1 MRTPQHPA
9 GSIIR
14 QEMRRAR
21 RTAGAR
27 RCQPD
32 VMPSGVDCYN
42 LFANK
47 GMFMTPRMAA
57 ITSRRQ
63 AQPAA
68 GVQQVGGSRFMASL
82 LEKVQTLIQANL
94 HSLVDNALKANS
106 MAVIDQYIRDVDNN
120 LDALE
125 DAAATV
131 GGQVKT
137 LQRKRDEYAKQT
149 AELDKNIDMFL
160 TQNKEDLARAAQA
173 KLNSVRNLSET
184 YQAQLERQEKEYKSL
199 LDARLKLQAKLT
211 TIRQQR
217 EEMAALM
224 ELAKAKEI
232 TNRTIKSLDD
242 LAGVGDVDV
251 ARMADAIRT
260 RLDKA
265 SAQAEVAATSLDQQM
280 DEALG
285 RGELDAQLEE
295 RKRRLGI
302 GQQ

>member
-1 MRTPQHPA
+1 
-9 GSIIR
+9 
-14 QEMRRAR
+14 
-21 RTAGAR
+21 
-27 RCQPD
+27 
-32 VMPSGVDCYN
+32 
-42 LFANK
+42 
-47 GMFMTPRMAA
+47 
-57 ITSRRQ
+57 
-63 AQPAA
+63 
-68 GVQQVGGSRFMASL
+68 MASL

-106 MAVIDQYIRDVDNN
+106 MAVIDQYVRDVDNN

-137 LQRKRDEYAKQT
+137 LQRKRDEYAKQVT
-149 AELDKNIDMFL
+149 ELDKNIDLFL
-160 TQNKEDLARAAQA
+160 TQGKDDLARAAQA
-173 KLNSVRNLSET
+173 KLNSVKGLHET
-184 YQAQLERQEKEYKSL
+184 YQTQLERQEKEYRAL

-217 EEMAALM
+217 EEMVALL

-242 LAGVGDVDV
+242 LAGTGDVDV

-265 SAQAEVAATSLDQQM
+265 SAQAEIAATNLDQQM
-280 DEALG
+280 DESLG

-302 GQQ
+302 GG